1 MRWTPISTPRFASA
15 AAAFISRR
23 SHTDLTASE
32 PNNHHVS
39 AFLAAL
45 ADFSSSSR
53 RRPPRPS
60 SSSSPSTPN
69 SSSSNSSVRSL
80 TVLLG
85 RLLLRSPALLDSAYA
100 LLLSMSARPDPAA
113 RPDAVAFSALVA
125 ALCRFGR
132 LHEAW
137 GVLDLMLD
145 LRLRPSLPAYTSLLR
160 LYCSRRQLPQA
171 QALLSTL
178 PSLGYRLDVVAHTVF
193 LDGLCA
199 AGRFRDVE
207 KLLAQS
213 RADGL
218 RPTIETLN
226 ILFDCLCRES
236 KVSEAKRLLE
246 GSDALGWVVDSFFY
260 NTLMSRL
267 FDVGELDAVLELLAS
282 MFKKGIPP
290 DACTFTVVIRTLC
303 KSGKLA
309 EARNVVERGGSF
321 VASDVVMFNT
331 LLHGFYAAGNV
342 EEVRLVYEEMLGKS
356 VVPNN
361 FTYCI
366 VMDSFCR
373 RGKFLEATSFL
384 LGSSAE
390 DGFSLDL
397 GGVLRKLGFL

>member
-1 MRWTPISTPRFASA
+1 
-15 AAAFISRR
+15 
-23 SHTDLTASE
+23 
-32 PNNHHVS
+32 
-39 AFLAAL
+39 
-45 ADFSSSSR
+45 
-53 RRPPRPS
+53 
-60 SSSSPSTPN
+60 
-69 SSSSNSSVRSL
+69 
-80 TVLLG
+80 
-85 RLLLRSPALLDSAYA
+85 
-100 LLLSMSARPDPAA
+100 
-113 RPDAVAFSALVA
+113 
-125 ALCRFGR
+125 
-132 LHEAW
+132 
-137 GVLDLMLD
+137 MLD

-213 RADGL
+213 RADGWEPNSVTYNVYASALCRAGQLDEAFRQVGLMRDRGL

-384 LGSSAE
+384 LGSFAE

-397 GGVLRKLGFL
+397 VARLNSWFVKYGKLREILNLLDEMSRRGFAADGFILTSLITAFCREGYCGSLDFYKEDLNGIVHGNLFSLLEKDERQTMKYLASPAGRVRILFFF